1 MVFHFGRAFLVLGW
15 ILTIA
20 GVVYVLVGLRHM
32 AGVTGASPA
41 LLLIGLVAVVV
52 GSAIIRWV
60 RRAR

>member
-1 MVFHFGRAFLVLGW
+1 MLFHFGRAFLVLGW

-20 GVVYVLVGLRHM
+20 GVIYVLMSLRHM
-32 AGVTGASPA
+32 AGVAGASPA

-52 GSAIIRWV
+52 GSSIIRWV